1 MSDDFKLYNH
11 FERKFKDAVERC
23 VVFRN
28 LITIIVLRRN
38 FNQLQL
44 LNISYGKEEL
54 EADVARLQELNS
66 AMNSS
71 ELHIRF
77 LHSKLQNQDGDE
89 HC

>member
-54 EADVARLQELNS
+54 EADVARLQELN
-66 AMNSS
+66 NQ
-71 ELHIRF
+71 LRDDCV
-77 LHSKLQNQDGDE
+77 LDVGDNSKLSGE
-89 HC
+89 FK